1 MRDKIEIIAAFDAAK
16 VIVNGEEVTNGV
28 TGVSIEFEARKAIRA
43 TIRTIANK
51 QPLRE
56 VSTTYLAPELH
67 IRANTPSAQA
77 KLDAAELA
85 DQRAQDSI

>member
-43 TIRTIANK
+43 TIRTI
-51 QPLRE
+51 
-56 VSTTYLAPELH
+56 
-67 IRANTPSAQA
+67 
-77 KLDAAELA
+77 LDSGASRGRCGAS
-85 DQRAQDSI
+85 R